1 MKRSN
6 VILNLMFLAG
16 LGLVLAAFLI
26 FVPEERRTDVAW
38 LNLAV
43 AELIYVGAFGRFTI
57 LFRPLRSFADS
68 APLISAYWKYFGTC
82 TFLAICCMIWGSRAG
97 VAFEKQLFIQ
107 IALLFLFLFGLA
119 VGYWVSERH
128 ALATVEERQTMNMI
142 RVLQH
147 AAADFQTM
155 LEREPESFR
164 GCKKLCE
171 ELVDDLN
178 SMPGSNAPGAR
189 EAEERLFRGLRELN
203 ALDLGQTSPEELAGK
218 LHTLV
223 LAATQRKMMR

>member
-1 MKRSN
+1 
-6 VILNLMFLAG
+6 
-16 LGLVLAAFLI
+16 
-26 FVPEERRTDVAW
+26 
-38 LNLAV
+38 
-43 AELIYVGAFGRFTI
+43 
-57 LFRPLRSFADS
+57 
-68 APLISAYWKYFGTC
+68 
-82 TFLAICCMIWGSRAG
+82 MIWCGCAEVS
-97 VAFEKQLFIQ
+97 FEKQLFFQ
-107 IALLFLFLFGLA
+107 IVLLFLFLFGLA

-128 ALATVEERQTMNMI
+128 AAATVGERQTMNPI
-142 RVLQH
+142 RELQH

-203 ALDLGQTSPEELAGK
+203 ALDLRQTDPDELAGR
-218 LHTLV
+218 LHALALV
-223 LAATQRKMMR
+223 AAQRKLMRQSH